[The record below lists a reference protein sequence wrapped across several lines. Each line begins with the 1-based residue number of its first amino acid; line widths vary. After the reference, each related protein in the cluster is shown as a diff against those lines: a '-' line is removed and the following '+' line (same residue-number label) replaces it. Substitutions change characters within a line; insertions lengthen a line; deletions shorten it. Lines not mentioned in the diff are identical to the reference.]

1 MRSGAD
7 RIAFLSDPG
16 DFYSSCAEFHGRKRK
31 KAVMLIKKYK
41 IHDSDHQVCGKS
53 QTALKNEIN
62 RIKILQSSYKF
73 FTKQAIW
80 S

>member
-1 MRSGAD
+1 MLAKKCKKQ
-7 RIAFLSDPG
+7 SDN
-16 DFYSSCAEFHGRKRK
+16 
-31 KAVMLIKKYK
+31 
-41 IHDSDHQVCGKS
+41 HQVCGKS